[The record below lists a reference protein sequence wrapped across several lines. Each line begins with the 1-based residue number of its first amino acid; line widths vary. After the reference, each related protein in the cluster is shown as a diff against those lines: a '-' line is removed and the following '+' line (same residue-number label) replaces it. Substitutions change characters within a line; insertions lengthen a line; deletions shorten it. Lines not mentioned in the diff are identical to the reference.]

1 MRRPSH
7 ICPPPK
13 PPCPEGVLLPRIIAH
28 EKRSISCLC
37 ADLCLSLPKGCTGD
51 ALHLCSVHAS
61 SSHPEWKVH
70 EDLCGAGKLHIA
82 IPVCA
87 RLRDACGV
95 SHSASGMIEV
105 ETPLPRSF
113 GDLCQHTLFIQ
124 PHIRLLCAEKA
135 CAAGLF
141 SVQLALSLDLYLLSL
156 QPCMMH
162 PPKPACPQ
170 LPLYPPP
177 MH

>member
-1 MRRPSH
+1 MRHPPH
-7 ICPPPK
+7 ACPPPK

-28 EKRSISCLC
+28 ETRRISRLC
-37 ADLCLSLPKGCTGD
+37 TELRLALPAGC
-51 ALHLCSVHAS
+51 AHASLHLCSLHAS
-61 SSHPEWKVH
+61 SAQPQWQVC
-70 EDLCGAGKLHIA
+70 EDPCGAGKLHIA

-87 RLRDACGV
+87 KLRDPCGM
-95 SHSASGMIEV
+95 SHCASGVIEV

-113 GDLCQHTLFIQ
+113 ECLYEHTLFIQ
-124 PHIRLLCAEKA
+124 PQIRLLCAEKT
-135 CAAGLF
+135 CEPDTF
-141 SVQLALSLDLYLLSL
+141 SVQIALSIDLYLLSL
-156 QPCMMH
+156 KPCMMR